1 MTARI
6 LLLAGLV
13 AVCAGCSSKT
23 KTNADI
29 EQRDLF
35 DPSNRRSFEQSVE
48 SVEAGGDQNEG
59 DLKAQQDELQREFE
73 REEQRLLEE
82 RSKIDKENAT
92 IQAEQEREAEI
103 ERQLAEKNSLLS
115 QRSVFYNFDSS
126 LIQPEYRPIVQA
138 HGDFLSRNPQV
149 RIRIEGN
156 CDDRGSREYNL
167 ALGQSRAEQL
177 KQALI
182 LEGASPDQIDVMS
195 YGAERPS
202 FFGINDESRAKNR
215 RSDLVYID
223 ES

>member
-48 SVEAGGDQNEG
+48 SVEAGGGQNEG

-82 RSKIDKENAT
+82 RSKIDKENAA
-92 IQAEQEREAEI
+92 IQAEQEYGTTIPVVPKI
-103 ERQLAEKNSLLS
+103 ESPPTIPSRGFQVFLASSWPLS
-115 QRSVFYNFDSS
+115 TESVTSTC
-126 LIQPEYRPIVQA
+126 P
-138 HGDFLSRNPQV
+138 
-149 RIRIEGN
+149 
-156 CDDRGSREYNL
+156 
-167 ALGQSRAEQL
+167 
-177 KQALI
+177 
-182 LEGASPDQIDVMS
+182 GAPRFS
-195 YGAERPS
+195 AT
-202 FFGINDESRAKNR
+202 A
-215 RSDLVYID
+215 
-223 ES
+223 

>member
-1 MTARI
+1 M
-6 LLLAGLV
+6 
-13 AVCAGCSSKT
+13 
-23 KTNADI
+23 
-29 EQRDLF
+29 
-35 DPSNRRSFEQSVE
+35 
-48 SVEAGGDQNEG
+48 
-59 DLKAQQDELQREFE
+59 
-73 REEQRLLEE
+73 
-82 RSKIDKENAT
+82 
-92 IQAEQEREAEI
+92 
-103 ERQLAEKNSLLS
+103 AEKNSLLS